1 MSLTTLTLD
10 KILSNHS
17 SNHKTLPNDVS
28 VTNTRAVFN
37 FTKKST
43 SIDFMNFHVPILAQA
58 KFASETWWNRCQEE
72 EIQSPI
78 KFFARCLTCS
88 SSCLNSAGR
97 WGICCYPHKISLFF
111 TAKCWQVW
119 SRCLTP
125 HTKSQGIT
133 EVMRNPHLLGNIN
146 ACRLL
151 I

>member
-58 KFASETWWNRCQEE
+58 KFASET
-72 EIQSPI
+72 
-78 KFFARCLTCS
+78 
-88 SSCLNSAGR
+88 
-97 WGICCYPHKISLFF
+97 
-111 TAKCWQVW
+111 
-119 SRCLTP
+119 
-125 HTKSQGIT
+125 
-133 EVMRNPHLLGNIN
+133 
-146 ACRLL
+146 
-151 I
+151 